1 MTDEQR
7 FMIGWNMPGYMPVDP
22 YMVVGADDAKR
33 AMIDELERDAD
44 HADDCDEHERAE
56 ELSALAEDLNL
67 SDVSQGW
74 DATVGNLAYWI
85 TPTDEEPTD
94 DDI

>member
-1 MTDEQR
+1 MTDNR
-7 FMIGWNMPGYMPVDP
+7 FMIGWNMPGYLPEMDP

-33 AMIDELERDAD
+33 AMIDELLRSAD
-44 HADDCDEHERAE
+44 HADEIENHEIAE
-56 ELSALAEDLNL
+56 ELSALAEELNL

-74 DATVGNLAYWI
+74 DATVDNLAYWI

-94 DDI
+94 DI